1 VGAVRTRRLLV
12 AAPGAGGP
20 RAIDGGW
27 MPAESRQF
35 PALSPESVPAGVTG
49 PAPAP
54 GNPMRPHFARSSIM
68 AKYIALASFTDQGI
82 RNVKETVKRADAVRE
97 AARKYGCEMSQIYWT
112 LGAYDL
118 VTIIDAQDEA
128 AATAFAMAIG
138 SAGNVRTQTLRA
150 FSREEMADIVGR
162 M

>member
-1 VGAVRTRRLLV
+1 
-12 AAPGAGGP
+12 
-20 RAIDGGW
+20 
-27 MPAESRQF
+27 
-35 PALSPESVPAGVTG
+35 
-49 PAPAP
+49 
-54 GNPMRPHFARSSIM
+54 M
-68 AKYIALASFTDQGI
+68 ASYIALCNFTDQGI